1 MLGEKKKKK
10 KDKRDI
16 RFANIVWRNNLDSLI
31 ASRVSVS
38 IYLSV
43 LHNFSGVSFSVLY
56 VNERAQSPGLFPLTI
71 RERNVSRFKSNKV
84 IGYLICWSF
93 LKIVSCPGKFVAS
106 PGAKQFLRL
115 FFFFLKLGY
124 KIFLNRDVKFFLC
137 LNTILYYK
145 NVIGCCCRKT
155 TRKNRSFLILNF
167 Q

>member
-1 MLGEKKKKK
+1 MIVSCFDKLIGSWRIKRVRWEKERERER

-43 LHNFSGVSFSVLY
+43 LHDFSDVSFSVSY

-84 IGYLICWSF
+84 IGYLVCSSF

-106 PGAKQFLRL
+106 PGAKQFLRW
-115 FFFFLKLGY
+115 FFFK
-124 KIFLNRDVKFFLC
+124 VAMQ
-137 LNTILYYK
+137 
-145 NVIGCCCRKT
+145 
-155 TRKNRSFLILNF
+155 NF
-167 Q
+167 S

>member
-1 MLGEKKKKK
+1 MIVSCFDKLIGSWRIKRVRWEKERERER

-43 LHNFSGVSFSVLY
+43 LHDFSDVSFSVSY

-84 IGYLICWSF
+84 IGYLVCSSF
-93 LKIVSCPGKFVAS
+93 LKIVSCPDKFFVAS
-106 PGAKQFLRL
+106 PGAKQFLRW
-115 FFFFLKLGY
+115 FFFKPAMQ
-124 KIFLNRDVKFFLC
+124 
-137 LNTILYYK
+137 
-145 NVIGCCCRKT
+145 
-155 TRKNRSFLILNF
+155 NF
-167 Q
+167 P